1 MGHCDRSTHNI
12 PELVPG
18 YMFAKD
24 AADYL
29 RTTTRKIS
37 LYRRNGLLKFG
48 KLGKNYVYKVS
59 WLDEFMEA
67 WSGYDLSNESAVK
80 LAIKEKQ
87 WRQTHV

>member
-1 MGHCDRSTHNI
+1 MTSRTDDV
-12 PELVPG
+12 LVPG
-18 YMFAKD
+18 NMFAEE
-24 AADYL
+24 AAEYL

-37 LYRRNGLLKFG
+37 LYRRCGLLRYC
-48 KLGKNYVYKVS
+48 KLGKNYKVS